1 MADEELVD
9 VFSELQSYLQLEP
22 QESPE
27 GMVAC
32 FDLQMSREK
41 LRLEMEIEALQR
53 SVDHQLN
60 ASKDLTYIELPL
72 ENLDD
77 VEIFNDRLEFIEG
90 DLAGNYGVAS
100 KEAVIAFYGESMPVF
115 KGDPAV
121 AVQAQQ
127 ANLKQ
132 ELVCL
137 PETGLEVIAMDLE
150 NSAASAFIVQGV
162 PGDASS
168 QILFIPNTVSEM
180 EQPAGK
186 SISLDDMETQL
197 SQISLNA
204 LQFDITPLI

>member
-1 MADEELVD
+1 MADDELVD
-9 VFSELQSYLQLEP
+9 IFSELKSYLQLEP
-22 QESPE
+22 QGSTEE
-27 GMVAC
+27 MVAC

-53 SVDHQLN
+53 SVDYQLN
-60 ASKDLTYIELPL
+60 VSKDLTYIELPL

-77 VEIFNDRLEFIEG
+77 EEIFNDRLEFIEG
-90 DLAGNYGVAS
+90 DLAGNYGIAS

-127 ANLKQ
+127 SNLKQ

-137 PETGLEVIAMDLE
+137 PETGLEIIAMDSE
-150 NSAASAFIVQGV
+150 NSVAPAFIVQGV
-162 PGDASS
+162 TGDASS
-168 QILFIPNTVSEM
+168 QILFIPNIASEM
-180 EQPAGK
+180 EQPSGK
-186 SISLDDMETQL
+186 SISLDDMENQL